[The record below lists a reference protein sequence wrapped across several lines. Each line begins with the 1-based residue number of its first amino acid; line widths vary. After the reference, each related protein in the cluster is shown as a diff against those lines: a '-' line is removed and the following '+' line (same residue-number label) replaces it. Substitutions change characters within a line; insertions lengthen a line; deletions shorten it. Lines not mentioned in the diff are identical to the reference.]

1 MKIETKTDIA
11 VMPAGA
17 LFMSVH
23 AGSAKDDEN
32 NLSFQLMQSV
42 SGEPMI
48 KCVETGKTAVFNWQF
63 LMEIAVAAGITVA
76 DKPVKKDE
84 PKKEAPKAEAGEEE

>member
-23 AGSAKDDEN
+23 AGTAKDEEN
-32 NLSFQLMQSV
+32 SLSFQLMQSV

-63 LMEIAVAAGITVA
+63 LMEVAVAAGITVA
-76 DKPVKKDE
+76 DKPAE
-84 PKKEAPKAEAGEEE
+84 KEAPKAEDGEEE